1 MDAEQFRKAG
11 HELVD
16 WIADYYTNIE
26 KYRVFPETKPHDVI
40 KMLPKEAP
48 LEGESWEAIKA
59 DVEKIIVPNIT
70 HWQSPNFF
78 AFFSSNS
85 SFPAILGDML
95 SSGLGVQGMMW
106 VTSPACTE
114 LEVVVMDWLGKMCG
128 LPKAFLCSKS
138 KTGGGVI
145 QGTASEVMLVN
156 LVAARN
162 RSIKRLGL
170 VDDANVNAKLVVY
183 VSNQT
188 HSGAKKA
195 TMIAGI
201 HASNVRVLETDPKTL
216 ALLPETLEKAIL
228 ADEAAGLIPC
238 YFVSTIGTTSTTA
251 YDPLA
256 DLGKICNAHNVWMH
270 VDAAYAGAALVCPEY
285 RHFIDGL
292 EFADSFNFNP
302 HKWLLVNFDCSAS
315 WVKNRNDVVDAL
327 SITPEYLRNKATES
341 GEVFDFRD
349 WQVPLGRRFRSLKL
363 WFVLRSFG
371 QIKMQ
376 EFIRNH
382 VRMATEFENW
392 VRADD
397 RFEIAFPRMLALV
410 TFKLKAGGE
419 QTKQV
424 YETINA
430 EGKFYLTHSI
440 VNGTYIIRINVG
452 TVTTQDKH
460 VKALWEEIQAVTARV
475 LGAQ

>member
-1 MDAEQFRKAG
+1 MPSFIV
-11 HELVD
+11 LSV
-16 WIADYYTNIE
+16 
-26 KYRVFPETKPHDVI
+26 
-40 KMLPKEAP
+40 
-48 LEGESWEAIKA
+48 EGESWDTIKA
-59 DVEKIIVPNIT
+59 DIDKLIVPNIT

-78 AFFSSNS
+78 AFFSANS
-85 SFPAILGDML
+85 SFPAILGDLL

-128 LPKAFLCSKS
+128 LPKEFLCSES

-170 VDDANVNAKLVVY
+170 TDDANAGSKLVVY
-183 VSNQT
+183 ISNQT

-201 HASNVRVLETDPKTL
+201 HPSNIRVLETDPKTL
-216 ALLPETLEKAIL
+216 ALDPATLEKAIA

-251 YDPLA
+251 YDPLGP
-256 DLGKICNAHNVWMH
+256 LGKICTAHHVWMH

-363 WFVLRSFG
+363 WFVLRSYG
-371 QIKMQ
+371 QRKMQ
-376 EFIRNH
+376 EFIRGH
-382 VRMATEFENW
+382 VQLAADFESW
-392 VRADD
+392 VKEDD
-397 RFEIAFPRMLALV
+397 RFEIAYPRMLALV
-410 TFKLKAGGE
+410 TFRLKAGNTA
-419 QTKQV
+419 TKQV
-424 YETINA
+424 YETINS

-440 VNGTYIIRINVG
+440 VNDNYIIRINVG
-452 TVTTQDKH
+452 TVTTAEKH
-460 VKALWEEIQAVTARV
+460 VRALWEEIKSVSSRI
-475 LGAQ
+475 LSAQ

>member
-1 MDAEQFRKAG
+1 
-11 HELVD
+11 
-16 WIADYYTNIE
+16 
-26 KYRVFPETKPHDVI
+26 
-40 KMLPKEAP
+40 
-48 LEGESWEAIKA
+48 
-59 DVEKIIVPNIT
+59 
-70 HWQSPNFF
+70 
-78 AFFSSNS
+78 
-85 SFPAILGDML
+85 
-95 SSGLGVQGMMW
+95 MMW

-128 LPKAFLCSKS
+128 LPKEFLCSES

-156 LVAARN
+156 LVAAKN
-162 RSIKRLGL
+162 RSLKRLNL
-170 VDDANVNAKLVVY
+170 TSDPNAASKLVVY
-183 VSNQT
+183 ISNQT

-201 HASNVRVLETDPKTL
+201 HASNVRVLETDPHTL
-216 ALLPETLEKAIL
+216 ALAPETLEKAIL

-238 YFVSTIGTTSTTA
+238 YFISTIGTTSTTA
-251 YDPLA
+251 YDPLGA
-256 DLGKICNAHNVWMH
+256 LGKISNAHHVWMH

-315 WVKNRNDVVDAL
+315 WVKNRNDIVDAL

-363 WFVLRSFG
+363 WFVMRSFG
-371 QIKMQ
+371 QTKMQ
-376 EFIRNH
+376 EHIRH
-382 VRMATEFENW
+382 HIQMATDLEAW
-392 VRADD
+392 IKADD
-397 RFEIAFPRMLALV
+397 RFEIAYPRMLALV
-410 TFKLKAGGE
+410 TMKLKAGNAA
-419 QTKQV
+419 TKRV
-424 YETINA
+424 YEHINS

-440 VNGTYIIRINVG
+440 IGDNYIIRINIG
-452 TVTTQDKH
+452 TVTTQEKH
-460 VKALWEEIQAVTARV
+460 VKALWDEILAVSTKV
-475 LGAQ
+475 LSEP

>member
-1 MDAEQFRKAG
+1 
-11 HELVD
+11 
-16 WIADYYTNIE
+16 
-26 KYRVFPETKPHDVI
+26 
-40 KMLPKEAP
+40 
-48 LEGESWEAIKA
+48 
-59 DVEKIIVPNIT
+59 
-70 HWQSPNFF
+70 
-78 AFFSSNS
+78 
-85 SFPAILGDML
+85 
-95 SSGLGVQGMMW
+95 MMW

-128 LPKAFLCSKS
+128 LPSAFLCSES

-156 LVAARN
+156 LVAAKN
-162 RSIKRLGL
+162 RTLKRLHL
-170 VDDANVNAKLVVY
+170 TNDPNAASKLVVY
-183 VSNQT
+183 ISNQT

-201 HASNVRVLETDPKTL
+201 HASNVRVLETDPNTL
-216 ALLPETLEKAIL
+216 ALKPETLEKALL

-238 YFVSTIGTTSTTA
+238 YFISTIGTTSTTA
-251 YDPLA
+251 YDPLGE
-256 DLGKICNAHNVWMH
+256 LGKIANAHHVWMH

-315 WVKNRNDVVDAL
+315 WVKNRNDIVDAL

-363 WFVLRSFG
+363 WFVMRSFG
-371 QIKMQ
+371 QKKMQ
-376 EFIRNH
+376 EFIRHH
-382 VRMATEFENW
+382 VQMATDLESWIN
-392 VRADD
+392 ADD

-410 TFKLKAGGE
+410 TMRLKAGNAA
-419 QTKQV
+419 TKRV
-424 YETINA
+424 YEHINA

-440 VNGTYIIRINVG
+440 VNDTYIIRINIG

-460 VKALWEEIQAVTARV
+460 VKALWQEIQVVTGKILASEH
-475 LGAQ
+475 

>member
-1 MDAEQFRKAG
+1 LHLLFSDG
-11 HELVD
+11 
-16 WIADYYTNIE
+16 
-26 KYRVFPETKPHDVI
+26 
-40 KMLPKEAP
+40 
-48 LEGESWEAIKA
+48 EGWDAIKA
-59 DVEKIIVPNIT
+59 DIDRIIVPNIT
-70 HWQSPNFF
+70 HWQNPNFF

-114 LEVVVMDWLGKMCG
+114 LEVVVMDWLGKLCG
-128 LPKAFLCSKS
+128 LPKAFLCSES

-162 RSIKRLGL
+162 RSLKRLGL
-170 VDDANVNAKLVVY
+170 TNDVNANSKLVVY
-183 VSNQT
+183 ISNQT

-195 TMIAGI
+195 CMIAGI
-201 HASNVRVLETDPKTL
+201 HNTNIRVLDTDPVTL
-216 ALLPETLEKAIL
+216 ALKPETLEKAIL

-251 YDPLA
+251 YDPLGA
-256 DLGKICNAHNVWMH
+256 LGQISSAHHVWMH

-292 EFADSFNFNP
+292 EHADSFNFNP

-363 WFVLRSFG
+363 WFVLRTYG
-371 QIKMQ
+371 QTKLQ

-382 VRMATEFENW
+382 VNMAAEFESW
-392 VRADD
+392 VRQDD

-410 TFKLKAGGE
+410 TFRIKAGDDL
-419 QTKQV
+419 TKRV
-424 YETINA
+424 YEHINA

-440 VNGTYIIRINVG
+440 VNGGYIIRINVG
-452 TVTTQDKH
+452 TVTTQHKH
-460 VKALWEEIQAVTARV
+460 VQALWQEIQAVTSRF
-475 LGAQ
+475 LSEQSSPSS